1 MESEW
6 RWRDGD
12 ILKETGCVSG
22 LLTEVVGC
30 IVRITPSG
38 ELYNLLA
45 FPEPRPAS
53 YLHLICIVNLHI
65 RDSGSAL
72 DEIEA

>member
-1 MESEW
+1 MDSDFEIRKLSF
-6 RWRDGD
+6 
-12 ILKETGCVSG
+12 G

-53 YLHLICIVNLHI
+53 NLHLICINLHCI
-65 RDSGSAL
+65 
-72 DEIEA
+72 EINWEPSQL